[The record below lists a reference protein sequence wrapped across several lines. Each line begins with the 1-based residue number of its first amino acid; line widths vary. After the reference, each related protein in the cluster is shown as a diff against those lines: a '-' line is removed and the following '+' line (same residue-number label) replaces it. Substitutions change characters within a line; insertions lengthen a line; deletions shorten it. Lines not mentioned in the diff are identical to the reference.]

1 MILPSDNWCNQRYFM
16 TNFSDQGN
24 VVKVA
29 NYQQA
34 FLEDTELGQVISKV
48 GQVLTEQGYRL
59 KDAEQEIKSIS
70 MKTAEDN
77 VTTSKK
83 SGASLVESPLDQ
95 LKRRVKS
102 DVIIQLWWQV
112 NRTGNGNSAS
122 FTLEAFDAYT
132 NKRIESI
139 INRVASVKAMAQ
151 ASRYL
156 NGSNITQDMIIH
168 TTEKSDGTS
177 DTEIIENIHENSV
190 GYVKAMELLTN
201 FVRSDGKQVF
211 IFASKLNNNK

>member
-1 MILPSDNWCNQRYFM
+1 M

-48 GQVLTEQGYRL
+48 EQVLTEQGYRL

-122 FTLEAFDAYT
+122 FTLEAFDSYT